1 MLEGIIEEIRVV
13 TKEMDK
19 TPLVALP
26 EILICIVCRFYKQH
40 NEFSILLSDAVQKCG
55 QCRRALSYASF
66 GDTSLA
72 TNFRRLKIKT
82 KKCPKIKLFE
92 IFTVQYQILKKNS
105 KALAKT
111 PFDLRNTLIEF
122 ELFSRRCIHKI
133 LRVQ

>member
-1 MLEGIIEEIRVV
+1 MEGIIEEIRVV
-13 TKEMDK
+13 TKERDK
-19 TPLVALP
+19 TLPLVALS

-72 TNFRRLKIKT
+72 RNFRRLKIKT

-92 IFTVQYQILKKNS
+92 IFTVQHQILKK
-105 KALAKT
+105 T
-111 PFDLRNTLIEF
+111 PKLLQRHHLTY
-122 ELFSRRCIHKI
+122 
-133 LRVQ
+133 VTP